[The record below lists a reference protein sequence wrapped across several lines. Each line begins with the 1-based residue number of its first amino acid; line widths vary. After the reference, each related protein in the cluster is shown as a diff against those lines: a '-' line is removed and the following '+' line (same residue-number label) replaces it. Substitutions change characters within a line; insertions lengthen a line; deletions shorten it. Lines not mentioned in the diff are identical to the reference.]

1 MQRRLGR
8 RPYSGLL
15 TSPYDG
21 EAEKTGWPRGRW
33 GWLFGSI
40 VLLVLGVVFGLIFGS
55 VWLGL
60 ALAVLLSLGWL
71 MGYESWRGRNPRLD
85 DPWDD
90 GAQL

>member
-1 MQRRLGR
+1 M
-8 RPYSGLL
+8 
-15 TSPYDG
+15 
-21 EAEKTGWPRGRW
+21 
-33 GWLFGSI
+33 
-40 VLLVLGVVFGLIFGS
+40 LLVLGVVFGLIFGS